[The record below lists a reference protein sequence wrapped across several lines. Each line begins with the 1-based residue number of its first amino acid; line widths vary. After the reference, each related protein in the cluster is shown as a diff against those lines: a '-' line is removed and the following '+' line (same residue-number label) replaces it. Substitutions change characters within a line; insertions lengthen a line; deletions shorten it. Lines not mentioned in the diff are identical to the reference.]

1 MKVAV
6 SSCLL
11 GINCKYSGG
20 NNYHDELNRWLKD
33 HEITAVC
40 PEVLGGL
47 PVPRASCE
55 IRNEKVKTKSGD
67 DKTKEY
73 RRGAENALA
82 QVRENGCELVILQAR
97 SPSCGVCHIYDGT
110 FSKKL
115 IEGSGIFARMLREQ
129 GIPALDTENIESIGF
144 VLNGKENSVK
154 R

>member
-47 PVPRASCE
+47 PVPRVSCE

-73 RRGAENALA
+73 RRGAEKALA

-110 FSKKL
+110 FSKTL
-115 IEGSGIFARMLREQ
+115 TEGDGIFAALLKKA
-129 GIPALDTENIESIGF
+129 GIPVISESQIETCF
-144 VLNGKENSVK
+144 PLKKEK
-154 R
+154 